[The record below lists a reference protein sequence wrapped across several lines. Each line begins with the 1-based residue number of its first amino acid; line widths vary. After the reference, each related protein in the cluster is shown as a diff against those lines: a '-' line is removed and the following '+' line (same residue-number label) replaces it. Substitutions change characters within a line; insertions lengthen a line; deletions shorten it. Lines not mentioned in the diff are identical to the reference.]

1 MAVDRDSYLRHVFNT
16 VAAYYGYRRLCRNQQ
31 EADSV
36 IPSLHQR
43 RCGNGEPRP
52 LQVLVGWVASF
63 SGDLGR
69 GFCEVR

>member
-16 VAAYYGYRRLCRNQQ
+16 VAAYYATGGFAETSRKR
-31 EADSV
+31 
-36 IPSLHQR
+36 IPSSPAYTSVDV
-43 RCGNGEPRP
+43 GMAKPRP